1 MDFVSWLEGLPQ
13 ETASQLY
20 TSHWACQAV
29 LRGLPPIAKQYVLR
43 LLFLDVPVLASA
55 PLSCTTNTIALTAF
69 ASLAVLLWAL
79 GYQTFE
85 PTQALHYKE
94 TQHIQALLTG
104 HTTSTS

>member
-43 LLFLDVPVLASA
+43 LLFLDVPVPASA
-55 PLSCTTNTIALTAF
+55 RLSCTTNTIALTAF
-69 ASLAVLLWAL
+69 ASLTALLWAL
-79 GYQTFE
+79 SYQNG
-85 PTQALHYKE
+85 P
-94 TQHIQALLTG
+94 
-104 HTTSTS
+104 